1 MLKVVAGVLV
11 VAGSLCVNIAAAN
24 EKACMLEGSVSLM
37 GVSLEINDCLQNKG
51 LAPAKFTETCTAM
64 SKMYV
69 PMGGQPAK
77 ITYVA
82 SCPTPAQGICEN
94 MARQP
99 LDSYHYSTDAGT
111 LTGASASC
119 SQSGGSWQ

>member
-1 MLKVVAGVLV
+1 MLKVIAGVFV
-11 VAGSLCVNIAAAN
+11 IVGSLCTNFAAAS
-24 EKACMLEGSVSLM
+24 EEACLLEGSVSMM

-51 LAPAKFTETCTAM
+51 LAAAKFKEACTSM

-77 ITYVA
+77 LTYLD

-94 MARQP
+94 MAKQP

-111 LTGASASC
+111 LAGARASC